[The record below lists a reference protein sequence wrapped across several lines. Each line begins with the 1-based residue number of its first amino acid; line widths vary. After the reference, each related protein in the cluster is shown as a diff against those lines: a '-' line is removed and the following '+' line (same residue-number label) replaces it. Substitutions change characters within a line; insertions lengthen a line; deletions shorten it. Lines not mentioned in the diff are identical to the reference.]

1 MTNQTTQSGLR
12 LKGITRLGLGPID
25 LNLASGQI
33 TALMGPSGAG
43 KTMLLRAIA
52 DLDPAQ
58 GNAFINGQDRNE
70 IAPTRW
76 RKRVVYVPAITG
88 WWDEKIRPHF
98 VGADKN
104 TTKQI
109 LHALGLESTALDWD
123 VAHISTGEKQRL
135 GLARALVN
143 AMVDATAPEVLLL
156 DEPTSGLDEQNRDMA
171 EKLILKQAQN
181 GATILMVTHDRTQA
195 VRMGAKILNI
205 NSGKISASEAAP

>member
-143 AMVDATAPEVLLL
+143 AMIDATAPEVLLL

-181 GATILMVTHDRTQA
+181 GATILMVTHDRAQA

-205 NSGKISASEAAP
+205 NSGKISTSEVAP